1 MNVFQTVFLNLIM
14 IKIISKIVTLV
25 IISFLVFSC
34 ENEASLQQYFVN
46 SEHKSEMYKFDIP
59 ASILSFGESA
69 SEEINEALESIDRL
83 NVLAFRLNGD
93 NETLYLEEKS
103 KVKLILK
110 NKSYRDL
117 FKANTNGIKI
127 IVKYL
132 GTDESMEEVVFYA
145 NDNKKGF
152 ALGRLLGDDMRP
164 EKIIKLLESTKD
176 LNKNSEAFKNLEQLF
191 GNSLSL
197 K

>member
-1 MNVFQTVFLNLIM
+1 MFSNSFFLNLIM

-34 ENEASLQQYFVN
+34 ENKASLQQYFVN
-46 SEHKSEMYKFDIP
+46 SEHKSDMFKFDIP
-59 ASILSFGESA
+59 ANILSFGESS
-69 SEEINEALESIDRL
+69 SEETNQTLESIDRL
-83 NVLAFRLNGD
+83 NVIAFKLSED
-93 NETLYLEEKS
+93 NEALYLEEKS

-132 GTDESMEEVVFYA
+132 GTDESMKEVVFYVT
-145 NDNKKGF
+145 DNKKGF

-164 EKIIKLLESTKD
+164 EKIIKLLESAKD
-176 LNKNSEAFKNLEQLF
+176 LDRDSDAFKNLEQLF
-191 GNSLSL
+191 GNNF
-197 K
+197 KT